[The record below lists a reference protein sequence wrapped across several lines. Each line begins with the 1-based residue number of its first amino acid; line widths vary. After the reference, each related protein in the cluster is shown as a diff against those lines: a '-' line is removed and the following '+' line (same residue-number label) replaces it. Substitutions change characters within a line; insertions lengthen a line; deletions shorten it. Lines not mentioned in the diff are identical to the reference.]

1 MFDLIAGLP
10 VHALVV
16 HAVVVLLPL
25 TVLGA
30 VAIALVPRWSR
41 RFGVLVV
48 LGALAGLV
56 AAYVAVESGEQ
67 LATRVGTPEPHFDI
81 ARWLTWFALGLF
93 VVVTAL
99 WWADRLA
106 GRGDQRLG
114 NRGVAPA
121 RSGPTKA
128 LAVLTVVVALAAMVW
143 TVRTGD
149 SGARAVWAPIVENT
163 TPGSQPLG

>member
-30 VAIALVPRWSR
+30 VAMAVVPRWSR
-41 RFGVLVV
+41 RFGILVV
-48 LGALAGLV
+48 LGALLSLV
-56 AAYVAVESGEQ
+56 AAYVAVQSGEV
-67 LATRVGTPEPHFDI
+67 LATRVGTPEPHFEI
-81 ARWLTWFALGLF
+81 ARRLPWFALGLL

-99 WWADRLA
+99 WWVDRGA
-106 GRGDQRLG
+106 GRADGLG
-114 NRGVAPA
+114 NRGTVPRRSTAA
-121 RSGPTKA
+121 RW
-128 LAVLTVVVALAAMVW
+128 LAAGTVVVALVTLAW

-149 SGARAVWAPIVENT
+149 SGARAVWQPVVEHT